1 MEQPKLNLKK
11 VRDFGEVINDTFIFL
26 KQNFKP
32 LFKILIPISILF
44 VVANILLSTFQL
56 ISLQDLVKENGTEN
70 INGLINKSLATSFI
84 TGLFASLVYFVV
96 ALTTY
101 CYIAVYIENKS
112 ETPELVQVW
121 GFFKYY
127 FLRYIGIRLLTAI
140 GIIVGFILC
149 ILPGFYLIPIVSLTT
164 AAVVLE
170 NRGAFNAIGR
180 AFTLIKQ
187 DWWMSFGTL
196 VILIMILYAFVLTL
210 ALPSMI
216 LGGSAGLFTPNLNRP
231 VYAIIIQS
239 IISGISVYS
248 YVIVI
253 IGNSILFYSLVE
265 KKESEGLLDRINDL
279 DLNSTNS
286 QDIKEEF

>member
-44 VVANILLSTFQL
+44 VVANIVLSTFQI
-56 ISLQDLVKENGTEN
+56 ISLQDLVKENGGN
-70 INGLINKSLATSFI
+70 NVSGLINKTLVTSFI
-84 TGLFASLVYFVV
+84 TGLFGSMVYFIV

-101 CYIAVYIENKS
+101 CYVAVYIENKS
-112 ETPELVQVW
+112 ETPEMAQVW

-127 FLRYIGIRLLTAI
+127 FFRYIGIRLLTAI
-140 GIIVGFILC
+140 GLVLGFMLC
-149 ILPGFYLIPIVSLTT
+149 LLPGIYLMPIVSLTV

-196 VILIMILYAFVLTL
+196 MILIMILYAFVITL

-216 LGGSAGLFTPNLNRP
+216 LGGSASLFTPNLTRP

-239 IISGISVYS
+239 IISSISVYS

-253 IGNSILFYSLVE
+253 IGNCILFYSLVE

-279 DLNSTNS
+279 NHNQSNS
-286 QDIKEEF
+286 QEPTEEF

>member
-11 VRDFGEVINDTFIFL
+11 VRDFGEVINDTFVFL

-44 VVANILLSTFQL
+44 VVANIMLSTFQI
-56 ISLQDLVKENGTEN
+56 ISLQDLVKENGGN
-70 INGLINKSLATSFI
+70 NVSGLINKTLVTTFI
-84 TGLFASLVYFVV
+84 TGLFGSMVYFVV

-101 CYIAVYIENKS
+101 CYVAVYIENKS
-112 ETPELVQVW
+112 ETPAMAQVW

-127 FLRYIGIRLLTAI
+127 FLRYIGVRLLTGIAFMI
-140 GIIVGFILC
+140 GFVLC
-149 ILPGFYLIPIVSLTT
+149 FLPGIYLAPIISLTI

-170 NRGAFNAIGR
+170 NRGAFNAIARG
-180 AFTLIKQ
+180 FELIKQ

-196 VILIMILYAFVLTL
+196 LILIMILYAFVITL

-216 LGGSAGLFTPNLNRP
+216 LGGSASLFTPNLTRP

-239 IISGISVYS
+239 IISSISVYS

-253 IGNSILFYSLVE
+253 IGNCILFYSLVE

-279 DLNSTNS
+279 DSDSTNN
-286 QDIKEEF
+286 QPITEEY

>member
-11 VRDFGEVINDTFIFL
+11 VRDFGEVINDTFVFL

-56 ISLQDLVKENGTEN
+56 INLQDAFKAGGNTASGIL
-70 INGLINKSLATSFI
+70 NKSIATSLI
-84 TGLFASLVYFVV
+84 TGLFGSLVYFIV

-101 CYIAVYIENKS
+101 CYVAVYIENKS
-112 ETPELVQVW
+112 ETPEMAQVW

-127 FLRYIGIRLLTAI
+127 FFRYIGIRILT
-140 GIIVGFILC
+140 GIAFIVGIALC
-149 ILPGFYLIPIVSLTT
+149 VLPGIYLSPIISLTV

-170 NRGAFNAIGR
+170 NRGIFNAIARGF
-180 AFTLIKQ
+180 ALIKQ

-196 VILIMILYAFVLTL
+196 LILIMILYAFVITLT
-210 ALPSMI
+210 LPSMI
-216 LGGSAGLFTPNLNRP
+216 LGGGASLFTPNLSRP

-239 IISGISVYS
+239 VVSSLSVYS

-253 IGNSILFYSLVE
+253 IGNCILFYSLVE

-279 DLNSTNS
+279 DQNSNN
-286 QDIKEEF
+286 QDQPEEY

>member
-1 MEQPKLNLKK
+1 
-11 VRDFGEVINDTFIFL
+11 
-26 KQNFKP
+26 
-32 LFKILIPISILF
+32 
-44 VVANILLSTFQL
+44 
-56 ISLQDLVKENGTEN
+56 
-70 INGLINKSLATSFI
+70 
-84 TGLFASLVYFVV
+84 
-96 ALTTY
+96 
-101 CYIAVYIENKS
+101 
-112 ETPELVQVW
+112 
-121 GFFKYY
+121 
-127 FLRYIGIRLLTAI
+127 
-140 GIIVGFILC
+140 
-149 ILPGFYLIPIVSLTT
+149 
-164 AAVVLE
+164 
-170 NRGAFNAIGR
+170 
-180 AFTLIKQ
+180 
-187 DWWMSFGTL
+187 MSFGTL